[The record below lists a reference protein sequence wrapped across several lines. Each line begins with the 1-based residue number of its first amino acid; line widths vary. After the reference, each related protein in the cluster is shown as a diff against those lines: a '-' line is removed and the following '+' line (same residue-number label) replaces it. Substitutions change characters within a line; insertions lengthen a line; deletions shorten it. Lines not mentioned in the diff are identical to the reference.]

1 MWTTLSS
8 LRNIEGR
15 RMFATNV
22 RDLKKNPSLA
32 LRQAEQAPV
41 LILKGNVPNALLLN
55 FKNTVAETEQEIKPA
70 LAASLYKEGVLS
82 LGAAAKLSDL
92 PLTAFIQHLAM
103 LGIEIVQADETTSQE
118 VQDLRQW
125 LKSS

>member
-1 MWTTLSS
+1 
-8 LRNIEGR
+8 
-15 RMFATNV
+15 MFATNV
-22 RDLKKNPSLA
+22 RNLKKNPSLA

-55 FKNTVAETEQEIKPA
+55 FKKTMAETEQAIKPA
-70 LAASLYKEGVLS
+70 LASSLYKEGVLS

-92 PLTAFIQHLAM
+92 PLTSFVQHLAM